1 MTRTSVILN
10 TIDDVVS
17 AFQKRGYIVN
27 PSGYDDKTNEFIFT
41 KQMNDK
47 TTLRIFIKKGSKTMK
62 VYIET
67 YSINGTEPV
76 TEYVEEDLL
85 DSLAFNVW
93 GMTQYSF

>member
-27 PSGYDDKTNEFIFT
+27 PSSYDDKTNEFIFT

-47 TTLRIFIKKGSKTMK
+47 TTLRIFIKKGSKIMK
-62 VYIET
+62 VYIES
-67 YSINGTEPV
+67 YSINGTEPL